1 MLDPRIYQ
9 AALVPALVALVIA
22 AFSIQSPPRAL
33 TAGLPPDS
41 FSAARSFADL
51 RELAARYPSRPPGG
65 RGDRALARRVASEL
79 RRNAFQVTIRRFNAG
94 TARGSRELEDVV
106 GRRVG
111 LSSRQIVVVAHRDA
125 LSTPGTAELSGTAAL
140 LELARVFSGRTLRKT
155 LVLIS
160 TSGGSGGAAGAAEAA
175 RHLTGP
181 VDAVLVLGDLAGRR
195 LGQPVVVP
203 WSNGD
208 QVAPT
213 ALRATVEAAVQLE
226 TGLRPVES
234 GLIAQFSRLAFPL
247 TVGEQGEIAAH
258 GLPAILLSV
267 SGERGPGDAAAV
279 ERVHLG
285 AFGRAA
291 LRSITA
297 LDARVA
303 APPAPH
309 AEVSAFHNV
318 LPGWAVRLLVGALVL
333 PGLLAAIDGFAR
345 VRRRRQPVGRWIAWV
360 LAGGVPLACALA
372 FAWLLALVGLIPD
385 APTAAAP
392 VGAVPLDAAAAV
404 ALLAVVLAGVV
415 GGLVVRPAVLRWTR
429 VDDDPGSPGA
439 AAALALVLAVTVALA
454 WLFNPFAAALLL
466 PVLHGWM
473 LLAAP
478 EIRVRQSAAR
488 TLVALTL
495 LPVAV
500 VVLYYSLA
508 LGANPLQLAW
518 NAVLLMVGGQLGVLG
533 PLSWS
538 VLSGCLVAVLAITRV
553 KRLEPPVPLEPAIR
567 GPASYAGPGSLG
579 GTESALRPRAKL

>member
-1 MLDPRIYQ
+1 MLDPRIYR

-41 FSAARSFADL
+41 FSATRSLEVL
-51 RELAARYPSRPPGG
+51 RELAAGYRSRPPGG
-65 RGDRALARRVASEL
+65 RGDRALARRVAAEL
-79 RRNAFQVTIRRFNAG
+79 RRNAFQVKIRRFNAR
-94 TARGSRELEDVV
+94 TARGSRQLETVV

-125 LSTPGTAELSGTAAL
+125 LSTPGAAELSGTAAL
-140 LELARVFSGRTLRKT
+140 LELARVFPGRTLRKT

-195 LGQPVVVP
+195 LRRPVVVP

-213 ALRATVEAAVQLE
+213 ALRATVQAAVQLE

-247 TVGEQGEIAAH
+247 TVGEQGEIGAR
-258 GLPAILLSV
+258 GFPAVLLSV
-267 SGERGPGDAAAV
+267 SGERGPGDATAV
-279 ERVHLG
+279 ERGRLG

-297 LDARVA
+297 LDARVT
-303 APPAPH
+303 APPAPR
-309 AEVSAFHNV
+309 AEISAFHKL
-318 LPGWAVRLLVGALVL
+318 LPGWAVRLLVGALIL

-360 LAGGVPLACALA
+360 LAGGLPLVCALA
-372 FAWLLALVGLIPD
+372 FAWLLALVGLIPS
-385 APTAAAP
+385 PPPAAAP
-392 VGAVPLDAAAAV
+392 VGVVPLGAAAV
-404 ALLAVVLAGVV
+404 VALAAVALAGVV
-415 GGLVVRPAVLRWTR
+415 GALVVRPAVLRWAR
-429 VDDDPGSPGA
+429 VDGEPSSPGA
-439 AAALALVLAVTVALA
+439 AAALSLVLAVTVALV
-454 WLFNPFAAALLL
+454 WVFNPFAAALLL

-478 EIRVRQSAAR
+478 EVRVRQSAAR

-518 NAVLLMVGGQLGVLG
+518 NAVLLVVGGQLGLLG

-538 VLSGCLVAVLAITRV
+538 VLTGCLVAVLAIAGV
-553 KRLEPPVPLEPAIR
+553 KGLEPPVPLEPTIR
-567 GPASYAGPGSLG
+567 GPGGYAGPGSLG
-579 GTESALRPRAKL
+579 GTESALRSRAKL